1 MNGVLFRRS
10 ARSLWKTWVV
20 FAAVLSLYV
29 PMITAMFDPKLN
41 ATLDE
46 IVTALSLIHI

>member
-29 PMITAMFDPKLN
+29 SCLLYTSSPKSS
-41 ATLDE
+41 ATPGFSDAE
-46 IVTALSLIHI
+46 GGAFKC

>member
-20 FAAVLSLYV
+20 FAAVLSMYV
-29 PMITAMFDPKLN
+29 SMITGLFDLN
-41 ATLDE
+41 LKATLE
-46 IVTALSLIHI
+46 